1 MPNLAPI
8 LLAEGNADDV
18 LLVRRAFEKARIP
31 NPVVVVQNGQEAVDY
46 LGRSGHYKDPSKSP
60 WPCLMLLASK
70 LPLMDAT
77 EVLAWWKEQAHR
89 AALPIIVITS
99 SASPL
104 KLEEF
109 LSLGAVDYRFKPRD
123 FEGLIDMAHELR
135 FGWLERPGTNL

>member
-46 LGRSGHYKDPSKSP
+46 LGRSGLYQDPRESP

-77 EVLAWWKEQAHR
+77 EVLAWWKQQAHR

-109 LSLGAVDYRFKPRD
+109 LSLRAVDYRFKPAISRD
-123 FEGLIDMAHELR
+123 L
-135 FGWLERPGTNL
+135 